1 MIGWDDEIDIMVDAK
16 QAFTVASDL
25 SQAKDWIPAI
35 DHIEPKFEGR
45 LQTGDK
51 WIETRTEGKRQHTME
66 LTAFEVS
73 PPEAEAPYVHCAGAN
88 VSGMKS
94 YYRFIFEPIGVER
107 CRVRLQAR
115 VETTSF
121 FKKLMARIMV
131 KMMQRSDADLL
142 VHLKDHLESGS
153 DN

>member
-1 MIGWDDEIDIMVDAK
+1 MIGWDDEIDINVDAK
-16 QAFTVASDL
+16 VAFAAACDL
-25 SQAKDWIPAI
+25 SQAKDWVPAI

-73 PPEAEAPYVHCAGAN
+73 PPYAEPPYVHCAGAN

-115 VETTSF
+115 VETESF
-121 FKKLMARIMV
+121 IKKLVARVMV
-131 KMMQRSDADLL
+131 KVMQRSDANLL
-142 VHLKDHLESGS
+142 EQLKDYLESS
-153 DN
+153 